1 MQILHWQIST
11 YSGDSSNCVEI
22 ATTPSA
28 IHIRD
33 SKTGTGPQVT
43 VTPSAWGDFL
53 PYAGKRSARHTE
65 SA

>member
-1 MQILHWQIST
+1 MPELTWQKST
-11 YSGDSSNCVEI
+11 YSGDASNCVEI

-43 VTPSAWGDFL
+43 VTPSTWGDFL
-53 PYAGKRSARHTE
+53 QHAADAGGSVALY
-65 SA
+65 